1 MITTTPRKLLLGNH
15 VQKHGSEKSLWHSGS
30 EPIFQG
36 AITHLFF
43 LYKTG
48 KSNEKSLIFFQ
59 CGEST
64 SRPFARYFGKKL
76 QKIAKLLANKSG
88 ARPGTFGSGARSA
101 LRSREFDNRVP
112 TRWPAFRVPGSMH
125 SALCGTQWK

>member
-1 MITTTPRKLLLGNH
+1 MA
-15 VQKHGSEKSLWHSGS
+15 HSGS

-36 AITHLFF
+36 AITHLIFF
-43 LYKTG
+43 YKTD
-48 KSNEKSLIFFQ
+48 KSNEKSAIFFQ

-112 TRWPAFRVPGSMH
+112 TRWPAFRVHGCILRPGPH
-125 SALCGTQWK
+125 NKILSAGFEPATYRV